1 MVSSV
6 RGDSSSIV
14 GQFHFHGYRIYI
26 INTVLPQHICHA
38 DAGQLAAANP
48 SQGGEREN
56 FYPLVAPKAGGVLVN
71 YFPLVQRVTKGT
83 GQ

>member
-1 MVSSV
+1 MI
-6 RGDSSSIV
+6 GPAASIV
-14 GQFHFHGYRIYI
+14 HWRLNKMFP
-26 INTVLPQHICHA
+26 TTKLLLQHICHA